1 MAKFNTFYR
10 NQVKFQR
17 LAFKGKSQ
25 SKWFLISLII
35 LLLIPLPMQLF
46 PNNKQ
51 LVFEIILTF
60 VVFFGVQLVSD
71 TLKHF
76 TIGLLL
82 GGLSIALIWFDFF
95 NNSVYLLLVLKPLII
110 IAFLSYLGFHLFK
123 FVASQ
128 KIVDGNMILVSISGY
143 LLIGIFGGQLF
154 YAINLVIPNSFILEA
169 DKPLFAFTYYAFT
182 ILTSLDFGVIS
193 ANTQMAQSLSL
204 IIAIAGELY
213 ITILVAI
220 LVGKY
225 LMHKQ
230 Y

>member
-1 MAKFNTFYR
+1 MAKFNTFCR

-46 PNNKQ
+46 PNHKQ